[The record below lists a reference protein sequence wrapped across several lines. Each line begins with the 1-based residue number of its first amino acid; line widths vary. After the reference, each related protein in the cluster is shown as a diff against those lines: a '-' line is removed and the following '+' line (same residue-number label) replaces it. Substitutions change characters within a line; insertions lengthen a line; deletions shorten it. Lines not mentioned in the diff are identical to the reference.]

1 MVLLIR
7 GHEAYRRPSDRRVGV
22 SVLGYYDVGVVVVQ
36 VVPQHLNDHGPDF
49 VAGVQELSGL
59 VVFERFDEDV
69 GHGADV
75 VLLASRVMMN
85 SSSSSVKSSS
95 AGESPPDSVP
105 LGMVKSWWVPM
116 YFFWGTSKMAWSLVC

>member
-7 GHEAYRRPSDRRVGV
+7 GHEADRRPSDRRVGV

-49 VAGVQELSGL
+49 VARVQELSGL

-75 VLLASRVMMN
+75 VPFGVT
-85 SSSSSVKSSS
+85 
-95 AGESPPDSVP
+95 GHDEQ
-105 LGMVKSWWVPM
+105 
-116 YFFWGTSKMAWSLVC
+116 LVQLRKVEFGR